1 MPTVVLR
8 LMLFVRR
15 SLESAFCPL
24 RFRRTISFRTRKSSG
39 SLCRLAANYERIKT
53 RAGRLSGARV
63 TYGGGKPPMA
73 ETIPGRLAAARARR
87 ISRMRYLVT
96 GGAGFIGSNTVDEL
110 VRRGHSV
117 VVLDDLT
124 SGKEDNLA
132 EIRNKITFI
141 KGSITDIEVVR
152 KAVHEAEFVLHLA
165 ARTSV
170 PKSVKDP
177 IETNRI
183 NIDGTL
189 NVLVAARDAKVKRV
203 VFAASSSAY
212 GETPTLPK
220 VEKMEPQPISP
231 YGVTKYVGEL
241 YAQTFGRCYGLENV
255 SLRYF
260 NIFGPRQDPS
270 SPYSGVL
277 AKFCTAA
284 LEETQ
289 PIIFGDGEQTRDFT
303 YVENAVQAN
312 VLAFEAPNV
321 SGRVFNVGVG
331 GRFSLNQTVALL
343 NKIAGKSLESKYEP
357 ARDGDIRD
365 SQADISRAREF
376 LGYEPAVAFEE
387 GLRRTFDWYRATQ
400 EKANATPTPASAP
413 MPTPPK

>member
-1 MPTVVLR
+1 MR
-8 LMLFVRR
+8 FV
-15 SLESAFCPL
+15 
-24 RFRRTISFRTRKSSG
+24 
-39 SLCRLAANYERIKT
+39 
-53 RAGRLSGARV
+53 
-63 TYGGGKPPMA
+63 
-73 ETIPGRLAAARARR
+73 
-87 ISRMRYLVT
+87 VT

-110 VRRGHSV
+110 VRRGHGV
-117 VVLDDLT
+117 VVLDDLS

-132 EIRNKITFI
+132 EIRNKITLI

-152 KAVHEAEFVLHLA
+152 KAMHEAEYVLHLA

-189 NVLVAARDAKVKRV
+189 NVLVAARDAKVKRI

-220 VEKMEPQPISP
+220 IEKMEPQPISP

-277 AKFCTAA
+277 AKFCAA
-284 LEETQ
+284 FLEDTQ
-289 PIIFGDGEQTRDFT
+289 PVIFGDGEQTRDFT
-303 YVENAVQAN
+303 YVDNAVQAN
-312 VLAFEAPNV
+312 LLACEAPNV
-321 SGRVFNVGVG
+321 SGKVFNVGVG

-343 NKIAGKSLESKYEP
+343 NKIAGKSLETKYEAP
-357 ARDGDIRD
+357 RDGDIRD
-365 SQADISRAREF
+365 SQADISQAREF
-376 LGYEPAVAFEE
+376 LGYEPSVAFEE
-387 GLRRTFDWYRATQ
+387 GLRRTFDWYRAAQ
-400 EKANATPTPASAP
+400 AKANATPPPASVPASTPAKS
-413 MPTPPK
+413 

>member
-1 MPTVVLR
+1 
-8 LMLFVRR
+8 
-15 SLESAFCPL
+15 
-24 RFRRTISFRTRKSSG
+24 
-39 SLCRLAANYERIKT
+39 
-53 RAGRLSGARV
+53 
-63 TYGGGKPPMA
+63 
-73 ETIPGRLAAARARR
+73 
-87 ISRMRYLVT
+87 MRYLVT

-117 VVLDDLT
+117 VVLDDLS

-141 KGSITDIEVVR
+141 KGNITDIEIVR
-152 KAVHEAEFVLHLA
+152 KAMHEAEYVIHLA

-170 PKSVKDP
+170 PRSVKDP

-189 NVLVAARDAKVKRV
+189 NVLVAAKELKAKRV

-220 VEKMEPQPISP
+220 VETMQPVPISP

-241 YAQTFGRCYGLENV
+241 YGQTFGRCYGLEHV

-277 AKFCTAA
+277 AKFCTAF
-284 LEETQ
+284 LEETE
-289 PIIFGDGEQTRDFT
+289 PVIFGDGEQSRDFT
-303 YVENAVQAN
+303 YVDNAVQAN
-312 VLAFEAPNV
+312 LLACEAPNAA
-321 SGRVFNVGVG
+321 GKVFNVGTG
-331 GRFSLNQTVALL
+331 GRFTLNQTVALL
-343 NKIAGKSLESKYEP
+343 GKISGNELKPKYEP
-357 ARDGDIRD
+357 PRDGDIRD
-365 SQADISRAREF
+365 SQADISQAKQYLEYDPQV
-376 LGYEPAVAFEE
+376 GFEE
-387 GLRRTFDWYRATQ
+387 GLSRTFEWYRTTQ
-400 EKANATPTPASAP
+400 AKPAA
-413 MPTPPK
+413 KQ